1 MPYRVNIEA
10 DEIAR
15 LLGKSLRKSQSL
27 VQEIKNHNKKEK
39 HQIITVEEFCKYV
52 GIADVEGVR
61 SQLK

>member
-1 MPYRVNIEA
+1 MPYRVNIEV

-27 VQEIKNHNKKEK
+27 VQEIKHHNKKEK

-52 GIADVEGVR
+52 GIADIESVR